1 MAELQLLQRVPGG
14 HLLPPDELVLQ
25 KVLVNS
31 SLVKVV
37 QSVELF
43 QLLQIIPKAA
53 IHIFIARLIEF
64 NTENVQFS
72 FIIHI
77 KKYTPVG
84 LGVKAAQLQ
93 EADPVRDPGQVQQPR
108 GEDHGASPGE
118 VN

>member
-1 MAELQLLQRVPGG
+1 ML
-14 HLLPPDELVLQ
+14 
-25 KVLVNS
+25 
-31 SLVKVV
+31 

-43 QLLQIIPKAA
+43 QLLQIIPKSCHSNSY
-53 IHIFIARLIEF
+53 ILLIEF

-108 GEDHGASPGE
+108 GEDHGARPGE